1 MTLLLLL
8 QLGKYLIIINLPSK
22 KLRQVSKEP
31 DVHQYRKCVPVL
43 RYILSRNQD
52 EVQKSAILRSLGAIE
67 KVVATKSEN
76 KLIYW

>member
-22 KLRQVSKEP
+22 KLQRVSKEP
-31 DVHQYRKCVPVL
+31 DVHQYRKYVPIL
-43 RYILSRNQD
+43 RYILPRNQD
-52 EVQKSAILRSLGAIE
+52 EVQKSAISRSPGAVE

-76 KLIYW
+76 KFIYW